1 MTRGGGSSCSCSS
14 ISDYDQVCDENNR
27 EREKKA
33 TKK

>member
-27 EREKKA
+27 EKKA